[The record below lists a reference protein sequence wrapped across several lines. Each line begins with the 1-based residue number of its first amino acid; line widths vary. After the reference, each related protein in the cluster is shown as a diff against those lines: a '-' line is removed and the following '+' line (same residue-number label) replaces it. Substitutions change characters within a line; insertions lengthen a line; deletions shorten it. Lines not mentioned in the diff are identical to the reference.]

1 MEFLAVLRCKVNEQI
16 AERRER
22 TIRVDIQVL
31 FTAIFTF
38 ANGGWSSLLE
48 VRTFSEKGSVLGS
61 GASAFLVSSV
71 TSLAAVAAVASSA
84 SVGFGGVGPA
94 GPKGGF

>member
-1 MEFLAVLRCKVNEQI
+1 MEFLAVLHCKVIEQI
-16 AERRER
+16 VERRER

-71 TSLAAVAAVASSA
+71 ASLAAVASSA